1 MQPACAIRFLHFLIV
16 NELSVVMPY
25 TSLQKKQLLAF
36 QLIIHKFGLKLSLC
50 LIDTSFKTS
59 ESEITIGDIPFRG
72 FEEDPEE

>member
-1 MQPACAIRFLHFLIV
+1 
-16 NELSVVMPY
+16 MPY

-59 ESEITIGDIPFRG
+59 EPEITIGDIPFRG